1 MGDPVTGAGTTPTN
15 QTTNASQ
22 SEAQSQAKAQSL
34 FDGVLKSLCPPCTY
48 LRPQPQPDLQLH
60 KDVPPN
66 LIRGPTNDPNGP
78 GGDDYKKPTPKLEE
92 KGVKVPDGPK
102 VPSSMVPGDK
112 SHLGGWGWPF

>member
-1 MGDPVTGAGTTPTN
+1 
-15 QTTNASQ
+15 
-22 SEAQSQAKAQSL
+22 
-34 FDGVLKSLCPPCTY
+34 

-102 VPSSMVPGDK
+102 VPSSMGPNK
-112 SHLGGWGWPF
+112 AYLGGWGWPF